1 MLLQRHLVWEGFLK
15 QVSISRFELVHH
27 RVGQAVQVFPILWM
41 GVRNPERRAAYPT
54 LFLSPRDFG
63 APALCLAL

>member
-15 QVSISRFELVHH
+15 EVNISSFEIVHH
-27 RVGQAVQVFPILWM
+27 RVDQAVQVFPILWM
-41 GVRNPERRAAYPT
+41 GVRNPEWRGAYPA
-54 LFLSPRDFG
+54 LFLSSRDFG